1 MAKVMGQKAVDV
13 LTAPENRVKI
23 AAVTS
28 VLAAY
33 EGTQMRSA
41 KNARLMREFN
51 SHNYKI

>member
-23 AAVTS
+23 AAVAA
-28 VLAAY
+28 VLGAY
-33 EGTQMRSA
+33 EGTQMGSV